1 MNGLSYVSFA
11 LQKGPENHDD
21 QAGVGNGFVDIF
33 SPGGTLMRQFAAQG
47 TLNSPWGMVF
57 AQSFGVF
64 SNALLVG
71 NFGDGT
77 INAFDIDTG
86 NFLGQ
91 LTDTRGLP
99 IFIDGLWSLVFGNGG
114 QGGNPNVLYFTA
126 GPNSEADG
134 LFGDLQPAQSNSGI
148 VNP

>member
-1 MNGLSYVSFA
+1 MRRFA
-11 LQKGPENHDD
+11 
-21 QAGVGNGFVDIF
+21 
-33 SPGGTLMRQFAAQG
+33 SQG

-57 AQSFGVF
+57 ASDFGPF
-64 SNALLVG
+64 NNALLVG

-77 INAFDIDTG
+77 INAFDFSTG

-91 LTDTRGLP
+91 LTDQRGLP
-99 IFIDGLWSLVFGNGG
+99 IVNEGLWTLTFGNGG

-126 GPNSEADG
+126 GINDEKDG
-134 LFGDLQPAQSNSGI
+134 LFGDLQSVQSNGGI